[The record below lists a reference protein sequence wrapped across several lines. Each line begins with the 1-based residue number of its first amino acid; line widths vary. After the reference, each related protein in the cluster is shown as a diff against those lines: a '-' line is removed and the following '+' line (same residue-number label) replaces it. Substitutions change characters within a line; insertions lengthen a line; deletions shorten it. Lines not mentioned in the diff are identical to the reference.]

1 MFCCYTPAQ
10 VSKKREPWQ
19 TGLVF
24 LICQFFTW
32 KIKLQTQLSYRSE
45 VTQPLIQGGSGGITF
60 QGTWVSGWFVTLG
73 TGCVM
78 CAQTHTPPGCSNR
91 DNPAPPL
98 TMAPCACHL
107 CHTTDQPLIPQEG
120 SSTAKTA
127 GNLCYQQRNHIFPA
141 GIAAVGAG
149 CPAGMSVSMPT
160 SGSHAHGD
168 AHVPNPCQEGAQGCW
183 NPEGLIVWITA
194 ANSII
199 SLHPGWRPHC
209 QCEKGHLSDL
219 SGLKRRI
226 SPKSSM
232 KGCSRKSSSHC

>member
-1 MFCCYTPAQ
+1 MPKPIHLQAAPTGTILLLPSPWHRVPATFATPQ
-10 VSKKREPWQ
+10 IS
-19 TGLVF
+19 
-24 LICQFFTW
+24 
-32 KIKLQTQLSYRSE
+32 LSSHRKAAVE
-45 VTQPLIQGGSGGITF
+45 
-60 QGTWVSGWFVTLG
+60 
-73 TGCVM
+73 
-78 CAQTHTPPGCSNR
+78 
-91 DNPAPPL
+91 
-98 TMAPCACHL
+98 
-107 CHTTDQPLIPQEG
+107 QE
-120 SSTAKTA
+120 TA

-160 SGSHAHGD
+160 SGSHTHSD

>member
-1 MFCCYTPAQ
+1 M
-10 VSKKREPWQ
+10 
-19 TGLVF
+19 
-24 LICQFFTW
+24 
-32 KIKLQTQLSYRSE
+32 TQ
-45 VTQPLIQGGSGGITF
+45 
-60 QGTWVSGWFVTLG
+60 G
-73 TGCVM
+73 TGCVL
-78 CAQTHTPPGCSNR
+78 CAKPIHLQAAPTGTILLLPSPRHR
-91 DNPAPPL
+91 VPA
-98 TMAPCACHL
+98 TFA
-107 CHTTDQPLIPQEG
+107 HTTDQPLIPQEG

-141 GIAAVGAG
+141 AIAAVGAG